1 MSKRNQ
7 VQQEALGIAL
17 ENKRCGL
24 GISMGVGKTLIG
36 LQYLTKQW
44 EQSTDGFKALVVA
57 PKVSIFE
64 SWKNDAEKFGIPEYI
79 LKNVSFTTYLSMTKI
94 DPSAYDIIVL
104 DECHSLLFSHELWL
118 NVFSGRILGLTG
130 TPPKMQNSE
139 KGQMVAKFCPIKYT
153 YIVKDAVD
161 DQILNDYEITVHMLS
176 LGAARNVAVP
186 KKNGGVFYTSEINQ
200 YEYWCQRVDE
210 AQTPKQKQIASIM
223 RMRMMMGFPSKER
236 YTRQLMSETSNKCIV
251 FANTIE
257 QARRVCSVTYDSQN
271 PDSEDNLK
279 LFSQGI
285 IKQLGCVLQLSE
297 GITIPNLKEG
307 IIMHAY
313 GNERKSAQRLG
324 RLLRLNPTETAIAH
338 VLCYAGT
345 VDERWVQSAL
355 ADFDPEKIT
364 YQNLVYESDP
374 YRR

>member
-1 MSKRNQ
+1 MSKRNE
-7 VQQEALGIAL
+7 VQQESLDIAL
-17 ENKRCGL
+17 ANRRCGL

-36 LQYLTKQW
+36 LQYLSKLW
-44 EQSTDGFKALVVA
+44 DQSVDGFKALVVA

-79 LKNVSFTTYLSMTKI
+79 LENVTFSTYLSMTKTN
-94 DPSAYDIIVL
+94 PAEYDVLVL
-104 DECHSLLFSHELWL
+104 DECHSLLYTHELWL
-118 NVFSGRILGLTG
+118 NAFSGRILGLTG

-139 KGQMVAKFCPIKYT
+139 KGQMVARFCPIKYT

-161 DQILNDYEITVHMLS
+161 DQILNDYKIIVHMLP
-176 LGAARNVAVP
+176 LGTARDVAVP
-186 KKNGGVFYTSEINQ
+186 KKTGGVFYTSEFNQ
-200 YEYWCQRVDE
+200 YEYWSQRVDD
-210 AQTPKQKQIASIM
+210 ALTPKQKQIASIM

-236 YTRQLMSETSNKCIV
+236 YTRGLMRETSDKCIV

-257 QARRVCSVTYDSQN
+257 QARKICNVTYDSQN
-271 PDSEDNLK
+271 PDSEDNLQ
-279 LFSQGI
+279 LFSQGVV
-285 IKQLGCVLQLSE
+285 KQLGCVLQLSE
-297 GITIPNLKEG
+297 GISIPDLKEG

-313 GNERKSAQRLG
+313 GNERKSAQRIG
-324 RLLRLNPTETAIAH
+324 RLLRLNPTETATAH
-338 VLCYAGT
+338 ILCYAGT